1 MNAVPVLP
9 RYPEPVGTAGRDGD
23 PAVTEVRHGHH

>member
-9 RYPEPVGTAGRDGD
+9 RYPEPVGTACRNGD
-23 PAVTEVRHGHH
+23 PAV